1 MHIYIKGKQLIIKE
15 QTKVCMTA
23 KRQTTYS
30 SVIW

>member
-1 MHIYIKGKQLIIKE
+1 MHIYIEGKLIKE
-15 QTKVCMTA
+15 QAKVCMTA